1 MDIVDARTV
10 ADFQKTTFCGHTRAR
25 VIKVLHET
33 IQKGHADY
41 ACYWS
46 LELLCSGLV
55 HTLWMALFDA
65 AAQHINR
72 GQPNVFLYL
81 EKAYERYAPIE
92 HKYPVVQMTQI
103 RNNLDVR
110 RMVCEAAATLALC
123 RKNKLPNL
131 PTIKPAHDFDP
142 LTIQESLRAPSQMY
156 GRLVLRREDPMPVVA
171 PLNEIVYALRSDV
184 RDATKALYWMSWI
197 YAYCREHKKQTKEV
211 LVFADR
217 SDEYVPTAH
226 GRHVVWMFW
235 EAVRKQALP
244 ATRPYLDALYRMV
257 CLRWSP
263 TDAKARQSLLTAAV
277 LLVCEGVTLDTTP
290 VQGETLAVAKVLDG
304 IPLWLDAIQRTSQ
317 SFSP

>member
-1 MDIVDARTV
+1 MDIVDPRTV
-10 ADFQKTTFCGHTRAR
+10 ADFQTTTFCGHTRAR

-65 AAQHINR
+65 AAHHINR
-72 GQPNVFLYL
+72 AQPNVFLYL
-81 EKAYERYAPIE
+81 EKAYERYAPVE
-92 HKYPVVQMTQI
+92 HKYPVVQMTNI

-110 RMVCEAAATLALC
+110 RMVCEVAATLALC
-123 RKNKLPNL
+123 RKSKLPTL

-142 LTIQESLRAPSQMY
+142 LTIQESLKAPSQMY
-156 GRLVLRREDPMPVVA
+156 GRLVLRREDPMPIVA

-184 RDATKALYWMSWI
+184 RDTTRALYWMAWI

-217 SDEYVPTAH
+217 SNEYVPTAH
-226 GRHVVWMFW
+226 GRHVVWMLW

-244 ATRPYLDALYRMV
+244 ATRPYLEALYRMY
-257 CLRWSP
+257 CLRWVP
-263 TDAKARQSLLTAAV
+263 TDAKARQALLTTAMV
-277 LLVCEGVTLDTTP
+277 LVCEGMTLDTTP
-290 VQGETLAVAKVLDG
+290 VQGESLAVAKVLDG

-317 SFSP
+317 SFST